1 MNTTRRTLIIAA
13 IGLAAALAGCAGS
26 DPPAATPTPTT
37 ATTTTGSSSAA
48 TSASAWSPEA
58 VTACRQF
65 VNGVGASS
73 LRMAQSSNQ
82 KWQPGMTADQLSLA
96 STGWGLTVAMM
107 HVPANIGMD
116 AEPEV
121 HDALAGAVAV
131 AATLLPVTHAPGSAT
146 VIDNHDAY
154 VKGMSYAFGKAID
167 VCTRVGVI
175 TP

>member
-1 MNTTRRTLIIAA
+1 MSSRCAA
-13 IGLAAALAGCAGS
+13 
-26 DPPAATPTPTT
+26 DTTT
-37 ATTTTGSSSAA
+37 ARCWSTWPTGTDPAMCSWAEKP
-48 TSASAWSPEA
+48 T
-58 VTACRQF
+58 
-65 VNGVGASS
+65 GVY
-73 LRMAQSSNQ
+73 
-82 KWQPGMTADQLSLA
+82 
-96 STGWGLTVAMM
+96 LTVAMM
-107 HVPANIGMD
+107 QVPANIGMD